1 MTDYRTC
8 AEINLD
14 HLAHNLHQIR
24 NRVAPARVI
33 PVVKADAYGHGAV
46 ACAGRLVR
54 EGVTMFAVAH
64 FQEAMELRESGI
76 DQAILVLGR
85 LFPYQLPEAVKAGFR
100 ITVFGE
106 EDLRWLEAVGAE
118 RPVPVHVKI
127 DTGMGRTGLLAS
139 RTDSFLNDLVQC
151 RSIIWE
157 GLFSHFATADEPD
170 KRYANLQLARFRE
183 LLGRVRELV
192 RRPSLIHMASS
203 AAILDLPESTFDA
216 VRPGILMYGHYP
228 SRTTS
233 PTIAPKQVMTLKTY
247 VAHVREM
254 PGGHPVSY
262 GRRWSTPG
270 PTRLAVLP
278 IGYADGISRRLTNL
292 GKVLIRGKQYPMV
305 GTVTMDFIMVD
316 VADDPVKV
324 GDEVIIWGESSQ
336 GTIQLADVA
345 ERIGT
350 IPYELTCMV
359 SKRVRRVYRGT
370 AEAISGIT

>member
-1 MTDYRTC
+1 VTDYRTC

-139 RTDSFLNDLVQC
+139 QTDSFLNDLVQC

-157 GLFSHFATADEPD
+157 GFFSHFATADEPD

-183 LLGRVRELV
+183 LLGRVRELA

-233 PTIAPKQVMTLKTY
+233 QTIAPKQVMTLKTY

-292 GKVLIRGKQYPMV
+292 GEVLIRGKQYPMV

-359 SKRVRRVYRGT
+359 SKRVRRVYRGA

>member
-1 MTDYRTC
+1 VTDYRTC

-46 ACAGRLVR
+46 ACDGRLVR
-54 EGVTMFAVAH
+54 EGVTMFAVAQ

-76 DQAILVLGR
+76 DEAILVLGR
-85 LFPYQLPEAVKAGFR
+85 LFPQQLPEAVKAGFR

-106 EDLRWLEAVGAE
+106 EDLHWLEAVGAE

-233 PTIAPKQVMTLKTY
+233 QTIAPKQVMTLKTY

>member
-54 EGVTMFAVAH
+54 EGVTMFAVAQ

-76 DQAILVLGR
+76 DEAILVLGR
-85 LFPYQLPEAVKAGFR
+85 LFPQQLPEAVKAGFR

-106 EDLRWLEAVGAE
+106 EDLHWLEAVGAE

-233 PTIAPKQVMTLKTY
+233 QTIAPKQVMTLKTY

>member
-1 MTDYRTC
+1 MTEYRTC

-54 EGVTMFAVAH
+54 EGVTMFAVAQ

-76 DQAILVLGR
+76 DEAILVLGR
-85 LFPYQLPEAVKAGFR
+85 LFPQQLPEAVKAGFR

-106 EDLRWLEAVGAE
+106 EDLHWLEALGAE

-170 KRYANLQLARFRE
+170 KRYANVQLARFRE

-203 AAILDLPESTFDA
+203 AAILDLPESAFDA

-233 PTIAPKQVMTLKTY
+233 QTIAPKQVMTLKTY

-359 SKRVRRVYRGT
+359 SKRVRRVYRGV

>member
-183 LLGRVRELV
+183 LLGRVRELT

-233 PTIAPKQVMTLKTY
+233 QTIAPKQVMTLKTY

-292 GKVLIRGKQYPMV
+292 GEVLIRGKQYPMV

-359 SKRVRRVYRGT
+359 SKRVRRVYRGA

>member
-1 MTDYRTC
+1 VTEYRTC

-33 PVVKADAYGHGAV
+33 PVVTAAAYGHGAV

-54 EGVTMFAVAH
+54 EGVTMFAVAQ

-76 DQAILVLGR
+76 DEAILVLGR
-85 LFPYQLPEAVKAGFR
+85 LFPQQLPEAVKAGFR

-106 EDLRWLEAVGAE
+106 EDLHWLEAVGAE

-233 PTIAPKQVMTLKTY
+233 QTIAPKQVMTLKTY

-359 SKRVRRVYRGT
+359 SKRVRRVYRGV

>member
-46 ACAGRLVR
+46 VCAGRLVR
-54 EGVTMFAVAH
+54 EGVTMFAVAQ

-76 DQAILVLGR
+76 DEAILVLGR
-85 LFPYQLPEAVKAGFR
+85 LFPQQLPEAVKAGFR

-106 EDLRWLEAVGAE
+106 EDLHWLEAVGAE

-233 PTIAPKQVMTLKTY
+233 QTIAPKQVMTLKTY

-270 PTRLAVLP
+270 PTRLVVLP

-359 SKRVRRVYRGT
+359 SKRVRRVYRGA

>member
-1 MTDYRTC
+1 
-8 AEINLD
+8 
-14 HLAHNLHQIR
+14 
-24 NRVAPARVI
+24 
-33 PVVKADAYGHGAV
+33 
-46 ACAGRLVR
+46 
-54 EGVTMFAVAH
+54 
-64 FQEAMELRESGI
+64 
-76 DQAILVLGR
+76 
-85 LFPYQLPEAVKAGFR
+85 
-100 ITVFGE
+100 
-106 EDLRWLEAVGAE
+106 
-118 RPVPVHVKI
+118 
-127 DTGMGRTGLLAS
+127 MGRTGLLAS

-157 GLFSHFATADEPD
+157 GFFSHFATADEPD

-183 LLGRVRELV
+183 LLGRVRELA

-233 PTIAPKQVMTLKTY
+233 QTIAPKQVMTLKTY

-359 SKRVRRVYRGT
+359 SKRVRRVYRGA

>member
-1 MTDYRTC
+1 VTDYRTC

-46 ACAGRLVR
+46 ACDGRLVR
-54 EGVTMFAVAH
+54 EGVTMFAVAQ

-76 DQAILVLGR
+76 DEAILVLGR
-85 LFPYQLPEAVKAGFR
+85 LFPQQLPEAVKAGFR

-106 EDLRWLEAVGAE
+106 EDLHWLEAVGAE

-216 VRPGILMYGHYP
+216 VRPGIIMYGHYP

-233 PTIAPKQVMTLKTY
+233 QTIAPKQVMTLKTY

-359 SKRVRRVYRGT
+359 SKRVRRVYRGA

>member
-1 MTDYRTC
+1 VTDYRTC

>member
-1 MTDYRTC
+1 VTDYRTC

-139 RTDSFLNDLVQC
+139 QTDSFLNDLVQC

-157 GLFSHFATADEPD
+157 GFFSHFATADEPD

-183 LLGRVRELV
+183 LLGRVRELA

-233 PTIAPKQVMTLKTY
+233 QTIAPKQVMTLKTY

-359 SKRVRRVYRGT
+359 SKRVRRVYRGA

>member
-24 NRVAPARVI
+24 DRVAPARVI

-54 EGVTMFAVAH
+54 EGVPMFAVAH

-106 EDLRWLEAVGAE
+106 EDLRWLEAAGAE

-183 LLGRVRELV
+183 LLGRVRELA

-216 VRPGILMYGHYP
+216 VRPGIIMYGHYP

-233 PTIAPKQVMTLKTY
+233 QTIAPKQVMTLKTY

-270 PTRLAVLP
+270 PTRLVVLP

-359 SKRVRRVYRGT
+359 SKRVRRVYRGA

>member
-46 ACAGRLVR
+46 VCAGRLVR
-54 EGVTMFAVAH
+54 EGVTMFAVAQ

-76 DQAILVLGR
+76 DEAILVLGR
-85 LFPYQLPEAVKAGFR
+85 LFPQQLPEAVKAGFR

-106 EDLRWLEAVGAE
+106 EDLHWLEAVGAE

-233 PTIAPKQVMTLKTY
+233 QTIAPKQVMTLKTY

>member
-1 MTDYRTC
+1 MTEYRTC

-54 EGVTMFAVAH
+54 EGVTMFAVAQ

-76 DQAILVLGR
+76 DEAILVLGR
-85 LFPYQLPEAVKAGFR
+85 LFPQQLPEAVKAGFR

-106 EDLRWLEAVGAE
+106 EDLHWLEALGAE

-170 KRYANLQLARFRE
+170 KRYANVQLARFRE

-233 PTIAPKQVMTLKTY
+233 QTIAPKQVMTLKTY

-359 SKRVRRVYRGT
+359 SKRVRRVYRGV

>member
-54 EGVTMFAVAH
+54 EGVTMFAVAQ

-76 DQAILVLGR
+76 DEAILVLGR
-85 LFPYQLPEAVKAGFR
+85 LFPQQLPEAVKAGFR

-106 EDLRWLEAVGAE
+106 EDLHWLEALGAE

-170 KRYANLQLARFRE
+170 KRYANLQLARFCE
-183 LLGRVRELV
+183 LLGRVRELDK
-192 RRPSLIHMASS
+192 RPSLIHMASS

-233 PTIAPKQVMTLKTY
+233 PTIAPKQVMTLKTF

-270 PTRLAVLP
+270 PTRLVVLP

>member
-1 MTDYRTC
+1 VTEYRTC

-33 PVVKADAYGHGAV
+33 PVVTAAAYGHGAV

-54 EGVTMFAVAH
+54 EGVTMFAVAQ

-76 DQAILVLGR
+76 DEAILVLGR
-85 LFPYQLPEAVKAGFR
+85 LFPQQLPEAVKAGFR

-106 EDLRWLEAVGAE
+106 EDLHWLEAVGAE

-216 VRPGILMYGHYP
+216 VRPGIIMYGHYP

-233 PTIAPKQVMTLKTY
+233 QTIAPKQVMTLKTY

-270 PTRLAVLP
+270 PTRLVVLP

-359 SKRVRRVYRGT
+359 SKRVRRVYRGV